1 MIRRLEELSAN
12 AWPGLRS
19 VLVDGWIIRFAEGY
33 SRRAN
38 CVLPLYPGTESLAE
52 KIAQCEALALSRGAE
67 PTFKLTSAALP
78 EELDAELERRG
89 YVYEADTSV
98 LVLEKLQPKEVLLPD
113 DLRIRISEGLEKRWF
128 SFYSASGGLNER
140 QAAAAQAI
148 MDHIVPQR
156 RFVLLEGENGPVAC
170 ALTVVEDGWAGVF
183 DVAVRKNLRGR
194 GLGRLIMEI
203 TLAEAAGAGA
213 HRSYLQVFRGNRP
226 AEALYL
232 HLGYTAAY
240 AYWYRVKKALP

>member
-38 CVLPLYPGTESLAE
+38 CVLPLYPGTASLAE

-67 PTFKLTSAALP
+67 PIFKLTSAALP
-78 EELDAELERRG
+78 EELEAELERRG
-89 YVYEADTSV
+89 YVHEADTSV
-98 LVLEKLQPKEVLLPD
+98 LVLEKLQPTEVLLPD
-113 DLRIRISEGLEKRWF
+113 NLRIRVTENLENLWF
-128 SFYSASGGLNER
+128 AFYSATGGLNER

-156 RFVLLEGENGPVAC
+156 RFVLLEGEDGPVAC

-183 DVAVRKNLRGR
+183 DVAVRQDLRGR
-194 GLGRLIMEI
+194 GLGRRIMAS
-203 TLAEAAGAGA
+203 TLAEAATAGA

-226 AEALYL
+226 AEELYRQ
-232 HLGYTAAY
+232 LGYTAAY
-240 AYWYRVKKALP
+240 PYWYRVKKARS